1 MSNTKYGV
9 VALGN
14 ALVDVLSQV
23 PDNFIEEQNKLHGM
37 EKGAMTLI
45 DAERAV
51 ELYVAMPEGI
61 ETSGGSA
68 ANTMAGYAS
77 FGGKGA
83 FIGKVADDKLGQVYA
98 EDIKSLDVHYAT
110 HPLTGGAP
118 TGRCMV
124 LVTPDAQRT
133 MNTFLGASV
142 QLSALDVDQELI
154 VDAQITYLEGYLF
167 DREEAKQAF
176 ITAAR
181 YAHEAGR
188 KIALT
193 LSDPFCVDR
202 HRSDFIKLVEDHV
215 DILFANEEEIKSLFM
230 QESFDD
236 AISAISE
243 HVEIAVVT
251 RSEKGAVIVNNQTCY
266 KIDAMSVSEVLD
278 TTGAGDQFAAGFLY
292 GYTNGYSL
300 EDSGRLGALAA
311 SEVISHIGPRP
322 EISLADLASKLDLK
336 AA

>member
-23 PDNFIEEQNKLHGM
+23 PDSFIEQQNKLCSM

-45 DAERAV
+45 DADRAV
-51 ELYVAMPEGI
+51 SLYAEMPEGT

-83 FIGKVADDKLGQVYA
+83 FIGKVANDKLGTVFA
-98 EDIKSLDVHYAT
+98 ENIKSLGVQYAT
-110 HPLTGGAP
+110 HPLQNADP
-118 TGRCMV
+118 TGRCMI

-142 QLSALDVDQELI
+142 QLGALDVDQDLI
-154 VDAQITYLEGYLF
+154 SNAQITYLEGYLF
-167 DREEAKQAF
+167 DREEAKNAF
-176 ITAAR
+176 KVAAK
-181 YAHEAGR
+181 YAHKAGR

-202 HRSDFIKLVEDHV
+202 HRSDFLKLVENHV
-215 DILFANEEEIKSLFM
+215 DILFANEDEIKSLFM
-230 QESFDD
+230 QEEFDD

-243 HVEIAVVT
+243 HVETAVIT
-251 RSEKGAVIVNNQTCY
+251 RSEKGAVIVNNKTCY
-266 KIDAMSVSEVLD
+266 KVDAYPVNEVLD

-292 GYTNGYSL
+292 GYTQGLSPK
-300 EDSGRLGALAA
+300 DCGKLGALAA

-322 EISLADLASKLDLK
+322 QVSLNELETKL
-336 AA
+336 